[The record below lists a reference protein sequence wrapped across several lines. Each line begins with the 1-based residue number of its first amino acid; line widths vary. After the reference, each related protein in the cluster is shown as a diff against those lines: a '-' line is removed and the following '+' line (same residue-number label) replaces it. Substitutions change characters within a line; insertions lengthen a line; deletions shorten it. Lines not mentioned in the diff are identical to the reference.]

1 MKKTITDNTVDADVL
16 SYTVGDDPVLDLALA
31 KWDCMGTAAHVTMLS
46 EMKLKRPV
54 VTKAEAAKVR
64 KALADVAALA
74 EEGRFS
80 IREDD
85 QDVHMAVERM
95 LTERL
100 GDLGKK
106 IHTGRSRNDQVAVD
120 VRLHMKDAILRA
132 EAETVALAS
141 SLVAFGG

>member
-1 MKKTITDNTVDADVL
+1 MKKKLEKTITDRTVDPDILA
-16 SYTVGDDPVLDLALA
+16 YTVGDDPVLDLALA

-46 EMKLKRPV
+46 EMKGLKRPV

-64 KALADVAALA
+64 KALAAVVKLA

-80 IREDD
+80 IRVED
-85 QDVHMAVERM
+85 QDVHMAVERL

-106 IHTGRSRNDQVAVD
+106 IHTGRSRNRPRLGRMDTHSRS
-120 VRLHMKDAILRA
+120 VRTCKGNGNKSLRQ
-132 EAETVALAS
+132 
-141 SLVAFGG
+141 